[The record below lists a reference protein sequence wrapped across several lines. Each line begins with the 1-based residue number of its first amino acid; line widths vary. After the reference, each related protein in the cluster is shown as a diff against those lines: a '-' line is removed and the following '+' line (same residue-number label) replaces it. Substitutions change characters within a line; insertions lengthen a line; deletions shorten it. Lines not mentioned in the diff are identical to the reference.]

1 MIKTRCIQAVT
12 ALLAAS
18 TLTGSSMQKTDYL
31 QNPFKESECPIEFSA
46 YEREME
52 TYRNDFIGMYSS
64 NAMADTESQ
73 IESQI
78 ESQMKIQEKEI
89 QYDQQVAGLTE
100 YTDLS
105 GEHLRYRVNL
115 YGETMKSEINYYF
128 CVDFTAVSVEDAY
141 YSSWVLNP
149 EYADVLYMTIENY
162 IIVDG
167 TIYMLHDNGTFEK
180 TDKEK
185 AGILLPDE
193 MIFL

>member
-1 MIKTRCIQAVT
+1 M
-12 ALLAAS
+12 
-18 TLTGSSMQKTDYL
+18 
-31 QNPFKESECPIEFSA
+31 
-46 YEREME
+46 
-52 TYRNDFIGMYSS
+52 
-64 NAMADTESQ
+64 
-73 IESQI
+73 
-78 ESQMKIQEKEI
+78 
-89 QYDQQVAGLTE
+89 AGLTE

-105 GEHLRYRVNL
+105 GERLRYRVNL

-128 CVDFTAVSVEDAY
+128 CADFTAVSVEDVY

-149 EYADVLYMTIENY
+149 EYADVLYTTIENY